1 MNDKLFQRYLD
12 TNELFTKQM
21 SDQLDNIA
29 SLQSSTNDLIS
40 DFSKLAEKKISN
52 PGTTD
57 TTNPGTTEL
66 VSKIDDLIKEL
77 KGENS
82 KKSSDKKS
90 LDSSSLSKQKSS
102 DKKSFD
108 SSSLSK
114 LGSDILSFS
123 KDITTSTPYL
133 LVAKSTIPF
142 TTNTIANF
150 VNQLS
155 EKIQVDDTKLE
166 ATSHFIDTILGGIH
180 DFAKGLAKSIPYF
193 MIARPFMGFITNSI
207 ASFIISFNDK
217 LKSIKSED
225 IQNSAI
231 TLSDI
236 SSAISQFSKQMVLSI
251 PLLIALTPMAALFN
265 LISAPIFKFVSSFAE
280 NKDEITDATSSMNRV
295 SLSLVAFAAGIAGS
309 VLILGGTSLGD
320 YANIGM
326 MLLAMTGVAMLYSFI
341 GNGTTGDNIKKGA
354 TGITFMS
361 LSIVAFAGSLV
372 ISTMLLTKGVSYDD
386 IGEAVKTLGL
396 TAGVYALAGLAW
408 KKISLGALAVTAM
421 SLSMLIFAYP
431 LKTLGEAISSN
442 DKMLWQIPLMLG
454 SIAGIYGLVGGIA
467 STGIGAVAIGL
478 GVIAFIAIGGSLWVI
493 SKAVKTWSEIPA
505 MSKEQANG
513 ITFTIKSMVYSIS
526 HAMDSISLWDKAKL
540 LPKIALL
547 TAVSVPLSTLASGI
561 KSFVN
566 ASEGWT
572 KNSGIKLRS
581 ILKSLGDSYS
591 YVGNLGSES
600 IEFGIN
606 STMKMGRNLK
616 KLADG
621 ILAWSKIDS
630 GLTELAKNNAKSLL
644 EALPK
649 VFVEAYQKGGKSNFW
664 GNNDLTRGVKATMK
678 MGRNLKNLADGILA
692 YRNINSDDL
701 DKAKKSALDIL
712 EALPKV
718 FVKAYQSGGKS
729 NFWGNN
735 DLTRGVKATIG
746 MGKAVTSIGN
756 FIRSVRD
763 IDEKDLINVK
773 SVITNVIGTIVGSI
787 RVYTTK
793 EDSMLSSLQKQ
804 LEKIYIKFKD
814 FNKELKNNSA
824 IIAKLDVKNL
834 EKWVTSLEKL
844 SNIDNTKLEKVN
856 NSYNR
861 NQSLGNTLAQV
872 AGDATSGLV
881 NTGKKV
887 INKIG
892 SIFGGEEKEQTKS
905 TTQSGEEKEQTKST
919 TQKQTTAST
928 SQPTTQSNPV
938 IQNQQSDIMLQ
949 QLLQQLAILT
959 QLLSS
964 AIQGGVMKVEN
975 VDSNLNNMFIRK

>member
-354 TGITFMS
+354 
-361 LSIVAFAGSLV
+361 
-372 ISTMLLTKGVSYDD
+372 
-386 IGEAVKTLGL
+386 
-396 TAGVYALAGLAW
+396 
-408 KKISLGALAVTAM
+408 LAVTAM
-421 SLSMLIFAYP
+421 GLSMLIFAYP

-547 TAVSVPLSTLASGI
+547 TAVSVPLSTLASGV

-844 SNIDNTKLEKVN
+844 SNINNTKLEKVN

-892 SIFGGEEKEQTKS
+892 SIFG
-905 TTQSGEEKEQTKST
+905 GEEKEQTKST